1 MWLYLILTKQSGDIQ
16 HKPGPKSNSC
26 RSFSICHWNVNII
39 SVYNFI
45 ITSLLKSYQK
55 LILTPVFQR
64 QDGFEVFANNIE
76 LNIDT
81 ATANDNFLTV
91 VLGDVNDKSNLWFKG
106 DKTKVWRL

>member
-1 MWLYLILTKQSGDIQ
+1 M
-16 HKPGPKSNSC
+16 
-26 RSFSICHWNVNII
+26 
-39 SVYNFI
+39 YNFI

-91 VLGDVNDKSNLWFKG
+91 VLGDVNDKSNL
-106 DKTKVWRL
+106 